1 MAAGGAQTRRI
12 VDAVVV
18 AVEANADQLSALDA
32 VGGDGDHGV
41 SLTIGARAVQTAL
54 AAETPESLG
63 GSLQKIGT
71 TLVNSVGAA
80 MGPIFGTAFIRAGT
94 AANTATRL
102 DATAV
107 AAILKAAVDGVQA
120 RGKAVA
126 GDKTMLDALIPAADA
141 AQQAADGGAD
151 AVGALRAASQ
161 AANAGAIA
169 TSDMIA
175 KRGRAAKLGERT
187 RGHQDAGATS
197 TALILRTILHEVDA
211 SASEPRL
218 EVKR

>member
-1 MAAGGAQTRRI
+1 MPAAAPSVTAI

-18 AVEANADQLSALDA
+18 AVERNADMLSALDA

-41 SLTIGARAVQTAL
+41 SLTIGVRAVQAAL
-54 AAETPESLG
+54 AAETPETTG
-63 GSLQKIGT
+63 GVLQKIGT

-80 MGPIFGTAFIRAGT
+80 MGPIFGTAFMRAGT
-94 AANTATRL
+94 AANAAGTL
-102 DATAV
+102 DAAAV
-107 AAILKAAVDGVQA
+107 AAILQAAVEGVQA

-141 AQQAADGGAD
+141 ARTVAAGGTDPIA
-151 AVGALRAASQ
+151 ALRAACD
-161 AANAGAIA
+161 AADAGAGS

-187 RGHQDAGATS
+187 RGSQDAGATS
-197 TALILRTILHEVDA
+197 TALILRTIHQQVDPA
-211 SASEPRL
+211 TAEAQL
-218 EVKR
+218 EVKG